1 MLVSDF
7 GLAKRLEHGQSSFA
21 PTGNYAAGSAGW
33 RAPEC
38 LTGEVKLN
46 EGYTNMSSSSSSS
59 ANLDDIVTGE
69 GIRQRAR
76 LTKAV
81 DLFALGCLYFWVLMG
96 GEHPYGEA
104 YDRESNIVK
113 GEAVNINRLEIL
125 GEEGWEAR
133 QLIDQLLNEDP
144 KMRCVEPVGFA
155 LLTSR
160 PTTSECLQ
168 HPFFW
173 TPAKRLAFLCDASDR
188 ML

>member
-1 MLVSDF
+1 MSYSVASELTVRNVLVQVAGDGSLKMLVSDF

-46 EGYTNMSSSSSSS
+46 EGFTNLSSSSSSS
-59 ANLDDIVTGE
+59 ANLDDGSVVE
-69 GIRQRAR
+69 GRQRAR

-113 GEAVNINRLEIL
+113 GEAVNMDRLEVL
-125 GEEGWEAR
+125 GEEGWEVR
-133 QLIDQLLNEDP
+133 QLIGRLLDREP
-144 KMRCVEPVGFA
+144 KAR
-155 LLTSR
+155 
-160 PTTSECLQ
+160 
-168 HPFFW
+168 
-173 TPAKRLAFLCDASDR
+173 
-188 ML
+188 